1 MVNTTVKSKSA
12 SVNLNAVAV
21 TTAVEMI
28 SARTELKEVEA
39 RLKKL
44 EETFK
49 TIGTDVTLEDGTTIK
64 IAHKSRRSVD
74 TAKLKD
80 LLPKGVFQR
89 VSKRVGDLKL
99 LDAEIGANR
108 LDATAVADAI
118 KETNYQA
125 INITIP
131 KS

>member
-1 MVNTTVKSKSA
+1 MVNTTVKSTSA

-49 TIGTDVTLEDGTTIK
+49 TIGTDVTLGDGTTIK
-64 IAHKSRRSVD
+64 IAQKSRRTVD

-80 LLPKGVFQR
+80 ILSKGVFQR
-89 VSKRVGDLKL
+89 VTKRVGDLKL
-99 LDAEIGANR
+99 IDAEIGANR
-108 LDATAVADAI
+108 LDSSLVSDAI
-118 KETNYQA
+118 KATNYES

>member
-49 TIGTDVTLEDGTTIK
+49 TIGTDVTLEDGTTITVSYT
-64 IAHKSRRSVD
+64 HL
-74 TAKLKD
+74 T
-80 LLPKGVFQR
+80 LP
-89 VSKRVGDLKL
+89 
-99 LDAEIGANR
+99 
-108 LDATAVADAI
+108 
-118 KETNYQA
+118 TN
-125 INITIP
+125 
-131 KS
+131 